1 MSRPNK
7 VDFVTRRVI
16 EKKLLDSLEKGG
28 QVAILCT
35 EADLKLLE
43 NALNELLELSG
54 RYSEDTF
61 ARAEELSK
69 GLMQMRKG
77 AFPK

>member
-1 MSRPNK
+1 MSKPNK

-35 EADLKLLE
+35 ESDLKLLE
-43 NALNELLELSG
+43 DALDELLELSG

-61 ARAEELSK
+61 DRAVELSQ
-69 GLMQMRKG
+69 GLKQLREG